1 MAEKIPVNSYVKNV
15 YINTILTK
23 EDIETQFRV
32 LVNDFSEYLVYGD
45 GYYKFVILETTG
57 RHKQLSIRCNM
68 TTLVYSIVYDY
79 KVLFDSVNGFAP
91 FFSGKLVI
99 NQDNIGGNDS
109 VNEFLK
115 TIFSI
120 TPFERLKV
128 GDKWFK
134 DVADAIRERTN
145 SVGKINAQEFASKI
159 RQDGSPTLAKVLNAT
174 KNAQYLFS
182 QYTGDNV
189 DDLISAND
197 TYNVVNASY
206 MFERSNVKRIPNLN
220 FASLQ
225 IADNMFYNS
234 AIVEFDNTSTQL
246 LESMTNMFKNCHF
259 LTKVRIENGFYRKND
274 IETIFDDC
282 ENLHTI
288 VLYKKRSG
296 LNQQFRCRTLRT
308 LVITGSYEAGG
319 INDNTFNLC
328 LPFINNTGA
337 KIYVP
342 SWAVEEA
349 KADAPRYADIIFPV
363 EDWGGE

>member
-1 MAEKIPVNSYVKNV
+1 MAEKIPVNSYVKDV
-15 YINTILTK
+15 YINTFLTK
-23 EDIETQFRV
+23 EDIETYFRA
-32 LVNDFSEYLVYGD
+32 LVNEFGQYVVYGD
-45 GYYKFVILETTG
+45 GYYKFVILETS
-57 RHKQLSIRCNM
+57 RNRELSIRLNT

-79 KVLFDSVNGFAP
+79 RVLFDSVNGFAP

-99 NQDNIGGNDS
+99 HGENIGGNDS

-115 TIFSI
+115 IIFSI
-120 TPFERLKV
+120 TPFKRLKV
-128 GDKWFK
+128 GDEWFTE
-134 DVADAIRERTN
+134 VADAIRERTN
-145 SVGKINAQEFASKI
+145 IGGKINAQEFADKI
-159 RQDGSPTLAKVLNAT
+159 KQEGSPTLAKVLNAT
-174 KNAQYLFS
+174 KNAKYLFANF
-182 QYTGDNV
+182 TGDNV

-197 TYNVVNASY
+197 TYNVVNASH
-206 MFERSNVKRIPNLN
+206 MFEGSNVKRIPNLN
-220 FASLQ
+220 FASLEA
-225 IADNMFYNS
+225 ADKMFYNS

-259 LTKVRIENGFYRKND
+259 LTKVRINNSFYRQND

-308 LVITGSYEAGG
+308 LVITDVYEAGG
-319 INDNTFNLC
+319 LNDNTFNLC

-342 SWAVEEA
+342 SIFVEEV
-349 KADAPRYADIIFPV
+349 KADAPRYADIVFPV